1 MKEEDKNMS
10 RCCYQGKVQREPFY
24 FLGIVTLKSVC
35 NLSWSLEILE
45 LLMAFSLLCL
55 S

>member
-10 RCCYQGKVQREPFY
+10 RYCYEGKVQREPFY
-24 FLGIVTLKSVC
+24 FLGIATLKSVF

-45 LLMAFSLLCL
+45 L
-55 S
+55 